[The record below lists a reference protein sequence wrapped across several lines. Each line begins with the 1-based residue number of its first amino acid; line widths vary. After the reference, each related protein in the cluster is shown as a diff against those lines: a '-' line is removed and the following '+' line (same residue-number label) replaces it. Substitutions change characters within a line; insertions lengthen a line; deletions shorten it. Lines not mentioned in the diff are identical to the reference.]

1 MTWMTWFQGANV
13 FPLVLRRWE
22 CTWNVCCVRQHA
34 PPLNHII
41 LLCLLFVW
49 SFGVCLGCWMYIHW
63 IHVFIY
69 ISIFIQFIYICSFIF
84 KGMLTPSTTL
94 KPSKSATLRRTF
106 KRGFLCFG
114 APFLSEKN
122 TPFLTWCSFPKDA
135 RCWLM
140 KYTRSLRKRVCL
152 WKNGG

>member
-69 ISIFIQFIYICSFIF
+69 ISIFIQFIYIYVLLFSKGCWPLLPLWNHQKVQLYAALLNVGSFVLELHF
-84 KGMLTPSTTL
+84 WVKKT
-94 KPSKSATLRRTF
+94 RHF
-106 KRGFLCFG
+106 
-114 APFLSEKN
+114 
-122 TPFLTWCSFPKDA
+122 WHDA
-135 RCWLM
+135 RFPRMLVVDSW
-140 KYTRSLRKRVCL
+140 SIPEA
-152 WKNGG
+152 